1 MLISVLNLV
10 VQYYNVQGIKVAVP
24 VMMKAAF
31 IRIGESRK
39 MIHVS
44 VTSGEWGS
52 VL

>member
-10 VQYYNVQGIKVAVP
+10 VRYYNVQGIKVA

-44 VTSGEWGS
+44 VTSGERGS